1 MACPVCGEDQFKT
14 VREIDS
20 ALRAVPVGLDRAI
33 HTVVRVDRCTSCG
46 LLRSVELG
54 ESSPRESTSFNASA
68 AKVRSAG
75 TQSVSSTDELSMLHT
90 RPPASLLDVGCGA
103 GQFLLRAISLGYD
116 ALGIDPD
123 SRSVD
128 FVTYDLSLPAR
139 KGSLEVLGT
148 NEHFDVITVLGV
160 LEHIAEPVA
169 FLREASTH
177 LSATGEL
184 LVGVPNSASL
194 NRRVSSLSRHDW
206 DMFLEPGH
214 LYHYGPSTLQLVG
227 EHAGLQMLRW
237 STSTITIRGKVPFSP
252 SRIPAIE
259 RLVRSVTARSKL
271 ANRSYVAGLR
281 LLDRAKM
288 GDTVLAVFAPGDN
301 IAF

>member
-1 MACPVCGEDQFKT
+1 MACPVCGEDRFKT
-14 VREIDS
+14 IREIDS
-20 ALRAVPVGLDRAI
+20 TLRAVPAGLDRAS
-33 HTVVRVDRCTSCG
+33 HTLVRVDRCTSCG
-46 LLRSVELG
+46 LLRSFELG
-54 ESSPRESTSFNASA
+54 EPSPRESISFDASA
-68 AKVRSAG
+68 TKVRGAG
-75 TQSVSSTDELSMLHT
+75 AHSVSSTDELSLLHT

-103 GQFLLRAISLGYD
+103 GQFLLRATSLGYD

-123 SRSVD
+123 SRSVE
-128 FVTYDLSLPAR
+128 FVTQDLNLPAR
-139 KGSLEVLGT
+139 KGSLEILGA
-148 NEHFDVITVLGV
+148 NERFDIITVLGV

-169 FLREASTH
+169 FLREASAH
-177 LSATGEL
+177 LSPTGEL

-227 EHAGLQMLRW
+227 EHAGLRMLRW

-252 SRIPAIE
+252 SRIPAVE
-259 RLVRSVTARSKL
+259 RLVRSVTTRSKL
-271 ANRSYVAGLR
+271 ANRSYIAGLR
-281 LLDRAKM
+281 LLDRSKM